1 MNEWIVINSI
11 IMGLIFPAA
20 LDCMTAKWCSVNRI
34 IYLCHFLISTG
45 VNVTQ
50 TRKFFLWYHNVLT
63 NSTFIVKSQV
73 NTEAWLVPHPKIN
86 LKESIR
92 KRIFGPVHIHLDV
105 TVRVTNQIPPIY
117 PIISTQS
124 SFENYAK
131 MRLESRRLP
140 PYLFTC
146 DVTHS
151 LSVESHLQAIVLH
164 FILSIKFPH

>member
-1 MNEWIVINSI
+1 MLVQLNLDVMRSKLDVFYLLRTKSYHTSILLPNSI
-11 IMGLIFPAA
+11 FTNPSLRM
-20 LDCMTAKWCSVNRI
+20 SYRI
-34 IYLCHFLISTG
+34 
-45 VNVTQ
+45 
-50 TRKFFLWYHNVLT
+50 
-63 NSTFIVKSQV
+63 
-73 NTEAWLVPHPKIN
+73 

-131 MRLESRRLP
+131 MRLKSRRLP

>member
-1 MNEWIVINSI
+1 MNKSWLTV
-11 IMGLIFPAA
+11 LA
-20 LDCMTAKWCSVNRI
+20 T
-34 IYLCHFLISTG
+34 
-45 VNVTQ
+45 
-50 TRKFFLWYHNVLT
+50 KFQ
-63 NSTFIVKSQV
+63 I
-73 NTEAWLVPHPKIN
+73 
-86 LKESIR
+86 LKESIL
-92 KRIFGPVHIHLDV
+92 KRIVGPVHIHLDV

-151 LSVESHLQAIVLH
+151 FSVESHSFSVESHLQAIILH

>member
-1 MNEWIVINSI
+1 MESCWLQKHRTIWLKYTSQMLHFFVPCLLEWQRHTFVTIVNWIPESCWLLSNHRKWDAGFRGGSWVHLNHPLRPNYI
-11 IMGLIFPAA
+11 I
-20 LDCMTAKWCSVNRI
+20 
-34 IYLCHFLISTG
+34 FLG
-45 VNVTQ
+45 
-50 TRKFFLWYHNVLT
+50 KFE
-63 NSTFIVKSQV
+63 KSFG
-73 NTEAWLVPHPKIN
+73 K

-105 TVRVTNQIPPIY
+105 TVRVTNQIPTIY

-124 SFENYAK
+124 SIENYAQ
-131 MRLESRRLP
+131 MRFEWQRLP

-164 FILSIKFPH
+164 FIYR